1 MFKAI
6 LDLYQSSNDT
16 RKLALKEKRRSI
28 RMRPGEPV
36 VTYLTKFTQVR
47 DELGGVGITVLE
59 HDLVSFSL
67 LGLHKSWYGFH
78 DAVSGRENFPS

>member
-1 MFKAI
+1 MK
-6 LDLYQSSNDT
+6 
-16 RKLALKEKRRSI
+16 
-28 RMRPGEPV
+28 PGEPV

-47 DELGGVGITVLE
+47 DELGGVGVTVPE

-78 DAVSGRENFPS
+78 DGVSGRENFPSWERLWTRCVQKEIQRRT